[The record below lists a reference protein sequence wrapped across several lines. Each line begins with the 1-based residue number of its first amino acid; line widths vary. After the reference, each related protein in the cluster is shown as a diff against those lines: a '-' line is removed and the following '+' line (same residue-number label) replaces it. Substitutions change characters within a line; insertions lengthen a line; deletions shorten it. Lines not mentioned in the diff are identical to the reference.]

1 MIKQE
6 ITYTDFNG
14 VEQTTNVYFNL
25 TKREAM
31 NIGLNKNE
39 GLMKDLTE
47 ASEMFKNIK
56 NIDDLND
63 DEKNNIIKT
72 IVKIIDVIVEAS
84 YGIRSEDGAKFIK
97 NKANTEEFMS
107 SIVYDSLFEE
117 LISDI
122 KKFTMFIS
130 GLLPD
135 SDELTKLVES
145 IDA

>member
-97 NKANTEEFMS
+97 NKENTEEFMS
-107 SIVYDSLFEE
+107 SLVYDSLFEE
-117 LISDI
+117 IISDI

>member
-63 DEKNNIIKT
+63 DEKNNIIRT

-84 YGIRSEDGAKFIK
+84 YGIRSEDGATFIK
-97 NKANTEEFMS
+97 NKENTETFMS
-107 SIVYDSLFEE
+107 SLVYDSLFEE

-122 KKFTMFIS
+122 KKFTIFIS

-135 SDELTKLVES
+135 SDELAKLVES

>member
-97 NKANTEEFMS
+97 NKENTEEFMS
-107 SIVYDSLFEE
+107 SLVYDSLFEE